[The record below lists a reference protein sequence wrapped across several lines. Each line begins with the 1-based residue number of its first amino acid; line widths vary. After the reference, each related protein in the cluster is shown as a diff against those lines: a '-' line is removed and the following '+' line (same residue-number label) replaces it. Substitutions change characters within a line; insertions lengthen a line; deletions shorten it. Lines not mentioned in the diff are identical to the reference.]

1 MKPIAATLLAAAAA
15 LLAGMLLLGA
25 WLVTAA
31 GGTANTSTCPR
42 TAIATSHVPVDLA
55 TLFQR
60 AADAY
65 NLGDAGPAILAGL
78 TKVESDFGRNMGP
91 SSAGA
96 IGWTQFMPDT
106 WATFGTD
113 GDGDGAA
120 DPYNAADAILS
131 AARYLQ
137 QLGAP
142 ADWQAA
148 LFGYNHSHA
157 YVAQVLD
164 TARTLTALPVSSSPA
179 AELDACLSAGG
190 TRDVQRVVGGGQIV
204 PIPGQPGQLIDTRIL
219 PDVLALQAAYHF
231 TVTAG
236 YAPTGH
242 EAGGEHPLGLAVDL
256 VPGPGGS
263 WDQIDALARWAE
275 PTQDHP
281 RPPFRWVG
289 YDGDAGHGR
298 GNHLHLSWNHSPTPG
313 ARPPAAWV
321 SVLTPPA

>member
-1 MKPIAATLLAAAAA
+1 MRPIVATLLAAGVA

-31 GGTANTSTCPR
+31 GGAANISTCPG
-42 TAIATSHVPVDLA
+42 TAIASSQVPVDLA

-65 NLGDAGPAILAGL
+65 NLGADGPAVLAGL

-120 DPYNAADAILS
+120 APYNAADAILS
-131 AARYLQ
+131 AARYLKH
-137 QLGAP
+137 LGAP

-148 LFGYNHSHA
+148 LFGYNHSQA

-164 TARTLTALPVSSSPA
+164 TARAFTGVGAGSSA
-179 AELDACLSAGG
+179 AA
-190 TRDVQRVVGGGQIV
+190 
-204 PIPGQPGQLIDTRIL
+204 
-219 PDVLALQAAYHF
+219 
-231 TVTAG
+231 
-236 YAPTGH
+236 
-242 EAGGEHPLGLAVDL
+242 
-256 VPGPGGS
+256 
-263 WDQIDALARWAE
+263 
-275 PTQDHP
+275 
-281 RPPFRWVG
+281 
-289 YDGDAGHGR
+289 
-298 GNHLHLSWNHSPTPG
+298 
-313 ARPPAAWV
+313 
-321 SVLTPPA
+321 